1 MLKISDILHS
11 DFDWDDVCLDEDEY
25 ERLSNELLIDYLKK
39 HDPHA
44 RQQLVTSWNFDN
56 GNTVLQ
62 WIVEQ
67 PDTDKGTIL
76 LLYWYMNPS
85 FFKQY
90 ADRNDCISQGA
101 AWALEDYDLLTT
113 IEHHYLSGF
122 YQSQVYGFDPKAD
135 PYNNGY
141 DWTQENQDTQLK
153 AQIPDEMLVSLAG
166 TTIEPPDWPEG
177 IPSELIDIMDKLCEA
192 VED

>member
-56 GNTVLQ
+56 GKTVLQ

-76 LLYWYMNPS
+76 V
-85 FFKQY
+85 
-90 ADRNDCISQGA
+90 R
-101 AWALEDYDLLTT
+101 
-113 IEHHYLSGF
+113 YL
-122 YQSQVYGFDPKAD
+122 
-135 PYNNGY
+135 
-141 DWTQENQDTQLK
+141 
-153 AQIPDEMLVSLAG
+153 
-166 TTIEPPDWPEG
+166 
-177 IPSELIDIMDKLCEA
+177 
-192 VED
+192 